1 MDTPGGTIVIDALT
15 WPPRIEI
22 RREPLIWLFVGLGS
36 LFLFLFV
43 TFPYGALQSRI
54 LTELARGTGWEV
66 RAADWSKGIP
76 LAVEWHD
83 LTWTKPGKMSF
94 PVQLMRLNIGL
105 IGAVMGQ
112 PTLDALVQFPGSG
125 QVGGGRVTGAVRA
138 VSWSFLGPISFRG
151 HIQQVDLGAV
161 AKPYVARGLLQADIT
176 HRWENREK
184 EGLVFKGDGSWKV
197 EVKDLELER
206 IPLGAGFVPSL
217 SFGRVNAALNCRDS
231 VCDITEFKGDGPD
244 GTVTA
249 QGRILL
255 QQPLQSSTLD
265 LSVTLLAGSGWAQK
279 AGNLPIPPL
288 PPGTPLTFK
297 LVGSVAN
304 PNLTL

>member
-1 MDTPGGTIVIDALT
+1 MIGGLS
-15 WPPRIEI
+15 WPSRIEI
-22 RREPLIWLFVGLGS
+22 RKEPLIWLLVGLGS

-43 TFPYGALQSRI
+43 MFPYGALQSRI
-54 LTELARGTGWEV
+54 LAELARGTGWEV

-83 LTWTKPGKMSF
+83 LTWTKPGKMSI
-94 PVQLMRLNIGL
+94 PVQVMRFSIGL
-105 IGAVMGQ
+105 IRTVMGQ
-112 PTLDALVQFPGSG
+112 PTMDALVQFPGSG
-125 QVGGGRVTGAVRA
+125 QVGGGRVTGAVTTA
-138 VSWSFLGPISFRG
+138 SWSFLGPVSFWG
-151 HIQQVDLGAV
+151 HVQQVDLMAV
-161 AKPYVARGLLQADIT
+161 AKPYVKRGLLQADIT

-184 EGLVFKGDGSWKV
+184 EGIVFKGDGSWKV
-197 EVKDLELER
+197 EVRDLELER
-206 IPLGAGFVPSL
+206 IPMGTGFVPSL
-217 SFGRVNAALNCRDS
+217 TFARVNTLLKCRDS
-231 VCDITEFKGDGPD
+231 VCDIIEFKGDGPD

-265 LSVTLLAGSGWAQK
+265 LSVTVLAGSGWAQK
-279 AGNLPIPPL
+279 ARNLPIPPIS
-288 PPGTPLTFK
+288 PGTPLTFK